1 MYIIFTVG
9 QYITKKGVIRL
20 NLDFNKNKIISLLK
34 AVDRDGIDELIKY
47 LEERTDFFIAP
58 ASTRFHG
65 NYKGG
70 LAEHSINV
78 MNILKEKNERYSL
91 NLSDESIVIIG
102 LLHDICKVNFYK
114 NSMKLRRNYEGK
126 WEAYKT
132 YVIDD
137 GVPLGHGEKSCII
150 IQQFI
155 NLTLEECMAI
165 RYHMGAYLPKD
176 EYKNLENAKN
186 RFPLITAVY
195 TADVE
200 ASSYL
205 EKTVADVE
213 IVDISIYNEMKRKGE
228 II

>member
-1 MYIIFTVG
+1 M
-9 QYITKKGVIRL
+9 

-34 AVDRDGIDELIKY
+34 VVDRDGIDELIKY

-114 NSMKLRRNYEGK
+114 NSMKLRRNDEGK

-137 GVPLGHGEKSCII
+137 EVPLGHGEKSCII

-205 EKTVADVE
+205 EKTVVDVE
-213 IVDISIYNEMKRKGE
+213 IVDMSIYNEMKRKGE